1 MRAANTGPVPG
12 HRRLLQTGS
21 DGVVQRTVARRG
33 MTVAVVAAGAVT
45 APGDSSA
52 GTRRHRGQVVP
63 TAEQV
68 LMAVVQGRGAVEI
81 VVVVVVAAG
90 DEVMVVQVLGLKLMA
105 VAGGSVG
112 NLRHDQRASAAR
124 QVGCAEGFRVTEG
137 CRAQRCRKYGVDS
150 GRASAPHGHGTISGS
165 GTWTLCA
172 WLVKRDGTLNLLK

>member
-81 VVVVVVAAG
+81 VVVVVAAG
-90 DEVMVVQVLGLKLMA
+90 DEVMVVQVLGLKLT

-112 NLRHDQRASAAR
+112 NLRHDQRASTAR

-137 CRAQRCRKYGVDS
+137 CRAQCCRKYGVDS

-172 WLVKRDGTLNLLK
+172 WLVKRDGTLNYLK

>member
-12 HRRLLQTGS
+12 HRRLQTGS

-33 MTVAVVAAGAVT
+33 MTVTVVAAGAVT
-45 APGDSSA
+45 APGDSSSAA

-68 LMAVVQGRGAVEI
+68 LMAVVQRRGSVEI
-81 VVVVVVAAG
+81 VVVVVAAAG
-90 DEVMVVQVLGLKLMA
+90 DEVVMVQVLGLKLT
-105 VAGGSVG
+105 VVGGGSVG
-112 NLRHDQRASAAR
+112 NLRHDERSSAAG

-150 GRASAPHGHGTISGS
+150 GRASAPHGHGTISGN
-165 GTWTLCA
+165 GRRTLWA
-172 WLVKRDGTLNLLK
+172 